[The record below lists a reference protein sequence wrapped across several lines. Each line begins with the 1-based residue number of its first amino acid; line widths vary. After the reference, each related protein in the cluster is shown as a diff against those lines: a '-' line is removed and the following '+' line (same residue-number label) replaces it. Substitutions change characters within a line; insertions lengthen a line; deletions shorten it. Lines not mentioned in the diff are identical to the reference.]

1 VTATPLTYE
10 AVHAHPDG
18 EATVARL
25 AATAS
30 EYGFDGVVVRN
41 HGDAR
46 ADYDADE
53 IAETYGIDVVEGVE
67 IRAED
72 PSRASGYV
80 GSSRDSATV
89 VAVHGGT
96 NALNRFAVE
105 QPSVDVLAH
114 PMADDGDVNH
124 VIAKTAADNGVR
136 LELSFRQV
144 LRSEGGRR
152 VQALR
157 DLRKLWELVGE
168 YDTPYVV
175 SADPRSHLQLRAP
188 RELVALGD
196 VVGIGADAV
205 ETGLAE
211 WGELAERNR
220 HRASDAFVEPGV
232 TLRKS
237 AADAED
243 AGANDVDDDDP
254 DDGCADE

>member
-1 VTATPLTYE
+1 VTATPPAYE

-18 EATVARL
+18 DATVARL

-46 ADYDADE
+46 AEYDAAE
-53 IAETYGIDVVEGVE
+53 IARTYGIDVVEGVE

-80 GSSRDSATV
+80 GSHRGSATV

-96 NALNRFAVE
+96 NALNRFAAE

-114 PMADDGDVNH
+114 PMAGEGDVNH

-136 LELSFRQV
+136 IELSLGPV

-157 DLRKLWELVGE
+157 DLRKLWELVSE

-175 SADPRSHLQLRAP
+175 SADPTSHLQLRAP
-188 RELVALGD
+188 RELAALGD

-205 ETGLAE
+205 EAGLDE
-211 WGELAERNR
+211 WRALAERNR
-220 HRASDAFVEPGV
+220 HRVSDAFVEPGV
-232 TLRKS
+232 TVRES
-237 AADAED
+237 AED
-243 AGANDVDDDDP
+243 ED
-254 DDGCADE
+254 ADEHADQ

>member
-1 VTATPLTYE
+1 MTYE

-18 EATVARL
+18 DATVARM
-25 AATAS
+25 AVAAS
-30 EYGFDGVVVRN
+30 EYGFEGLVVRN

-46 ADYDADE
+46 ADYDAE
-53 IAETYGIDVVEGVE
+53 AVSETYGIDVVEGVE
-67 IRAED
+67 IRADD

-80 GSSRDSATV
+80 GSHRESATI

-114 PMADDGDVNH
+114 PMAGDGDVNH
-124 VIAKTAADNGVR
+124 VVAKTAAENGVR
-136 LELSFRQV
+136 IELSLRPV
-144 LRSEGGRR
+144 LRSEGGQR

-157 DLRKLWELVGE
+157 DLRKLWELVSE

-175 SADPRSHLQLRAP
+175 SGDPRSHLQLRAP

-196 VVGIGADAV
+196 VLGIGADAV
-205 ETGLAE
+205 ESGLAE

-220 HRASDAFVEPGV
+220 HRTSDAFVEPGV
-232 TLRKS
+232 TLR
-237 AADAED
+237 ED
-243 AGANDVDDDDP
+243 ST
-254 DDGCADE
+254 DEGSDE

>member
-1 VTATPLTYE
+1 VTYE
-10 AVHAHPDG
+10 AVHAYPDG
-18 EATVARL
+18 DATVARM

-30 EYGFDGVVVRN
+30 EYGFDGIVVRN

-53 IAETYGIDVVEGVE
+53 VAETYGIDVVEGVE

-80 GSSRDSATV
+80 GSYREDSTL

-114 PMADDGDVNH
+114 PMAGDGDVNH
-124 VIAKTAADNGVR
+124 VVAKTAAENGVR
-136 LELSFRQV
+136 IEISLRPV
-144 LRSEGGRR
+144 VRSEGGQR

-157 DLRKLWELVGE
+157 DLRKLWELVSE

-175 SADPRSHLQLRAP
+175 SADPRSHLQLRAS
-188 RELVALGD
+188 RELVALGE
-196 VVGIGADAV
+196 VLGIGAGAV
-205 ETGLAE
+205 EAGLAE

-220 HRASDAFVEPGV
+220 HRVSDSFVEPGV
-232 TLRKS
+232 TLR
-237 AADAED
+237 ED
-243 AGANDVDDDDP
+243 ST
-254 DDGCADE
+254 DEGSDE